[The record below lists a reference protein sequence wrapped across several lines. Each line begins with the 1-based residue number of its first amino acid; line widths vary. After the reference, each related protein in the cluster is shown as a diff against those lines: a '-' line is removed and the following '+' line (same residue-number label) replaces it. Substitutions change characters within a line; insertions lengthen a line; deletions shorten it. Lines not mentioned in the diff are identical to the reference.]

1 LVRPT
6 RFIALSVL
14 MISIPLVSTGCR
26 SVYVHPEATAEKFER
41 DQIRCKYN
49 MNQAELDRVLSD
61 GTPRVASDGATS
73 GLDRNWLGQPSCRVR
88 TGVGAP
94 TQNPVGAIPCRAI
107 YFRLF

>member
-1 LVRPT
+1 
-6 RFIALSVL
+6 

-61 GTPRVASDGATS
+61 PSQDVPKIRRDWKRCMLLLGWDTQS
-73 GLDRNWLGQPSCRVR
+73 G
-88 TGVGAP
+88 
-94 TQNPVGAIPCRAI
+94 
-107 YFRLF
+107 FRWSNVWARP